1 MPLVTWREY
10 AIEGCSSFELRVRH
24 LRLQVWLK
32 GPELLFAPDDAPW
45 AWRIASD
52 VPCPLPG
59 DASSWN
65 EGARLPSHHAAQEL
79 ALTTAISRYCPPD
92 GFLTPEELSALE
104 RERALLVLQG

>member
-24 LRLQVWLK
+24 LRLQVWWK
-32 GPELLFAPDDAPW
+32 GSGNLYSRDENPW
-45 AWRIASD
+45 AWRITAD
-52 VPCPLPG
+52 TPCPIPG
-59 DASSWN
+59 DAASWN
-65 EGARLPSHHAAQEL
+65 EGAMLASHHAAQAK

-92 GFLTPEELSALE
+92 GFLTLEELAALE